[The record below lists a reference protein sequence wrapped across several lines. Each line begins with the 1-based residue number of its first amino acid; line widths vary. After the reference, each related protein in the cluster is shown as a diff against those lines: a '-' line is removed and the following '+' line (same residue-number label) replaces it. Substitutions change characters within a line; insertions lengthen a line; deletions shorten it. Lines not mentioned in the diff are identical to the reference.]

1 MPSHLLSI
9 DLKLRKYLKIRKTFL
24 KCLIKGEDM
33 KREEM
38 AALESILNRTL
49 LWETFIKYIDSKYYQ
64 NAIHG
69 LEKRMITFEFENFK
83 TFYLN

>member
-1 MPSHLLSI
+1 
-9 DLKLRKYLKIRKTFL
+9 
-24 KCLIKGEDM
+24 M